1 MAKAWTPGNNSASL
15 VPPGFNPRPP
25 IPGADRYQARHPT
38 RYRWAKHVKPMIH
51 KLYREMGGPSQIH
64 VNTYLDHPEGF
75 HRTLT
80 SLDVWGGGGRNDPI
94 GHAKGQRAFNLIWND
109 PGLPLIDWII
119 WERRIRIRSE
129 RFVPKPFGNTEFEFH
144 DDHVHVTFLK

>member
-1 MAKAWTPGNNSASL
+1 MAKAWTPGNKSASL

-25 IPGADRYQARHPT
+25 IPGAPSYQDRHPT
-38 RYRWAKHVKPMIH
+38 LYRWAKHVKPMIH

-109 PGLPLIDWII
+109 PGLPSSTGLSGSGGSVSALSGSS
-119 WERRIRIRSE
+119 RSRSE
-129 RFVPKPFGNTEFEFH
+129 TMSSNSMTIMSTLRF
-144 DDHVHVTFLK
+144 

>member
-1 MAKAWTPGNNSASL
+1 
-15 VPPGFNPRPP
+15 
-25 IPGADRYQARHPT
+25 
-38 RYRWAKHVKPMIH
+38 VKPMIH

-64 VNTYLDHPEGF
+64 VNTYLDHPEDF

>member
-1 MAKAWTPGNNSASL
+1 
-15 VPPGFNPRPP
+15 
-25 IPGADRYQARHPT
+25 
-38 RYRWAKHVKPMIH
+38 VKPMIH

-80 SLDVWGGGGRNDPI
+80 SLDVWGGDGRNDPI

-129 RFVPKPFGNTEFEFH
+129 GFAPKPFGSTEFEFH